1 MRKQKNEDNSLSMR
15 KVEETTENNEN
26 NSMSTI
32 NGNIKKTDVENIG
45 DTIFSNIATV
55 KKGKGYIRNKPD
67 L

>member
-1 MRKQKNEDNSLSMR
+1 MR